1 MKTKTEKQKIKEKRI
16 GLDIKGLLKNFFT
29 PSAIE
34 QTQEEAILT
43 DATISDDQKKTLLK
57 TLSDSK
63 KLENKMFK
71 DYYKVIDLSVKGFK
85 PKEVTISQKQVR
97 NLQDEK
103 INQEQTIESQDM
115 AENKEIEER
124 F

>member
-57 TLSDSK
+57 TLSDSE
-63 KLENKMFK
+63 KLKNKMFK
-71 DYYKVIDLSVKGFK
+71 DYYKVMDIKVKEFK
-85 PKEVTISQKQVR
+85 PKEITISQ
-97 NLQDEK
+97 EK
-103 INQEQTIESQDM
+103 TKNSQDKNIT
-115 AENKEIEER
+115 ENKEIEER
-124 F
+124 S

>member
-1 MKTKTEKQKIKEKRI
+1 
-16 GLDIKGLLKNFFT
+16 
-29 PSAIE
+29 
-34 QTQEEAILT
+34 
-43 DATISDDQKKTLLK
+43 
-57 TLSDSK
+57 
-63 KLENKMFK
+63 MFK

-124 F
+124 EERF